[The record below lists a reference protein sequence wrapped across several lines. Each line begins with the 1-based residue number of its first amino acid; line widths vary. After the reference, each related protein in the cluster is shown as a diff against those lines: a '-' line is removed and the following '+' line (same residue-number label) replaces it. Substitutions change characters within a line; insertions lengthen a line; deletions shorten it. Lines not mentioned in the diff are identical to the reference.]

1 MPENTETRTNAG
13 GKAPEGG
20 TPRRDVPPSAPGS
33 NVRDFTAA
41 RREAARRAEIGR
53 VQQARRRRRAGNYLI
68 YYILLGMILTAV
80 CVTLSLTVFF
90 NVTAINVSGSSLYTT
105 DQVLAAVDV
114 KTGDNLIR
122 LNTRRLEERALAQ
135 LTGAES
141 VEIARRFPNSLDI
154 TVTDGD
160 PSMQIL
166 VNGVYYGF
174 TGSGRLVSQTQTPL
188 VDAQVLVGSDPS
200 GLETGQYLTDLPEE
214 QQATFSTWRTVTAL
228 TDKYGIHD
236 LSAMD
241 LSDELSLR
249 LFYQNRIEIDLGP
262 LSDMDA
268 KIAALSTILYGAG
281 SIGVEETGVL
291 DLANA
296 DRAYFNNQ
304 SACTLPTGAG
314 TLGWSWQDEYSETLM
329 QSLFGAQ
336 QTTPSPPEAGTVQ
349 TPGGTSAEGDASA
362 ADGAASGGES
372 TAVTDG
378 TSASQSSEESYATSG
393 GMRLPQLPSVGGT
406 SDALTSSAPAPDAPA
421 PLDGMSAPSTESSGV
436 SDSQASSAP
445 AGSAP
450 AQQPSSALP
459 GAGDAASGG
468 STGSGVGSQA
478 PSVPGIG

>member
-20 TPRRDVPPSAPGS
+20 TPRRDVPPPAPGS

-122 LNTRRLEERALAQ
+122 LNTGRLEERALAQ

-188 VDAQVLVGSDPS
+188 VDAQVLVGPDPS

-291 DLANA
+291 DLTNA

-314 TLGWSWQDEYSETLM
+314 TLGWSWQDPYSETLM

-336 QTTPSPPEAGTVQ
+336 QAPETPPEAGTVQ
-349 TPGGTSAEGDASA
+349 TPDGTSAGGDAA
-362 ADGAASGGES
+362 QADGSASGGES

-378 TSASQSSEESYATSG
+378 TSAPESSEENYATSG
-393 GMRLPQLPSVGGT
+393 GMRLPQLPEVGGT
-406 SDALTSSAPAPDAPA
+406 GSAP
-421 PLDGMSAPSTESSGV
+421 
-436 SDSQASSAP
+436 ASSAP
-445 AGSAP
+445 AADALSPAGGTTVPAAEPAGPPAGPSSEPAAESVP
-450 AQQPSSALP
+450 AQSSSSALP